1 MIANF
6 LNSNIFV
13 ILYTYKGNK
22 QIKGKENILKLQA
35 YDAEKK
41 LVTKSQRKS
50 LSVRVVCMS
59 YIVMHGMCLVGK
71 VPKFWNFKQIL
82 EFKTF
87 IKAS

>member
-1 MIANF
+1 M
-6 LNSNIFV
+6 
-13 ILYTYKGNK
+13 
-22 QIKGKENILKLQA
+22 KLQA

-71 VPKFWNFKQIL
+71 VAKFLEFRANVGIQDIYKSLLKIL
-82 EFKTF
+82 EDLQKKKMFTNIFYK
-87 IKAS
+87 